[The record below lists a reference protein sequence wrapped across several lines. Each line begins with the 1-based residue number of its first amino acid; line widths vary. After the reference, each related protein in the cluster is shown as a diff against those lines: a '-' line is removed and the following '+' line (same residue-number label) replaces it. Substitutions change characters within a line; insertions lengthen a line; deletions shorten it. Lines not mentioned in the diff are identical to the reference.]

1 MSLND
6 LKMEIVSGCQIF
18 PFQLHS
24 VKNILWEFGF
34 CFCLF
39 FKETLQG
46 AIKTY
51 PMHILYIKYTFVAN
65 IYIHNYSVH
74 DHFKFLSWY
83 IVTGTA
89 F

>member
-34 CFCLF
+34 F
-39 FKETLQG
+39 FFFFLKKPYKVPL
-46 AIKTY
+46 KL
-51 PMHILYIKYTFVAN
+51 ILCIFYI
-65 IYIHNYSVH
+65 
-74 DHFKFLSWY
+74 
-83 IVTGTA
+83 
-89 F
+89 